1 MQSGSSDL
9 NVANDAARLDW
20 DLVRTFLALLE
31 HGSLSA
37 AARVLHSSQ
46 PTVGRQLDAL
56 EAALSS
62 VLFVRSPQGLVPTPT
77 ALDLA
82 EPAKQMASS
91 WATIARVALGHTET
105 LAGTVRITA
114 SRTVSTYVLPA
125 ILADIR
131 RRWPEIQLE
140 LVATD
145 VVQDLL
151 RRDADIALRMMR
163 PTQDDVVARKVAD
176 LSLGLYGAAGYFE
189 RRGQPTS
196 LAALREHDLVG
207 LDRLDDIIRGLA
219 AAGLVLER
227 RDFCFRCDDHVAAV
241 DAVAAGI
248 GLGFVANHVARARGL
263 VRSTLPLPPLSL
275 PVWVAMHQEV
285 RTSTRIRAVAD
296 ALAEALAVA
305 LSPSS
310 AEVSASLV

>member
-1 MQSGSSDL
+1 MHTGSSDL
-9 NVANDAARLDW
+9 NLADGAARLDW

-37 AARVLHSSQ
+37 AARALHSSQ

-56 EAALSS
+56 EASLSS

-82 EPAKQMASS
+82 EPARQMASS

-114 SRTVSTYVLPA
+114 SRTVSTYVLPT

-176 LSLGLYGAAGYFE
+176 MGIGLYGAASYFE
-189 RRGQPTS
+189 RRGHPTS
-196 LAALREHDLVG
+196 LFDLRTHDLVG

-219 AAGLVLER
+219 AAGLTVER
-227 RDFCFRCDDHVAAV
+227 SDFCFRCDDHVAAV

-248 GLGFVANHVARARGL
+248 GLGFVAHPPARARGL
-263 VRSTLPLPPLSL
+263 VRSTLPMPPLSL

-285 RTSTRIRAVAD
+285 RTSTRIRVVAD
-296 ALAEALAVA
+296 ALADALTATLA
-305 LSPSS
+305 GPSS
-310 AEVSASLV
+310 SSP